1 MAETRNMYIG
11 INGQPGPVNITSKNL
26 SRFFTI
32 ENGTYYFEL
41 TENNTLVSNNVGI
54 FTSTA
59 QTDFIAKINLIFNFS
74 FTTDTQLGDKF
85 SIRLDGVDVVSNIS
99 GESSNT
105 QSISMSSGQRLSFI
119 YNKDDDDDSEASP
132 ADTCTILSM
141 VVTPTSNY
149 EAAREMKNA
158 YIGVDNVARKIKS
171 AYIGDPNGVAR
182 LCWHIDPIT
191 KLNNMTISPN
201 SWMCTTPLNENAYFV
216 QSPSNIINP
225 KIGKI
230 NPSFTI
236 TSSSFSHSETNQLST
251 AVGNYIIFGG
261 GYPSGSSGIATLS
274 KNVYAFNS
282 SLTKTSITALTSGR
296 YDFTLITFN
305 GHAIFAGGVG
315 TSTANTTDPNTTLEL
330 YNSSLT
336 KTINSTGYP
345 ARDGGGGVLDDYAIF
360 IGGRMRYSEDGSNY
374 IGPYKRAYAFD
385 KNFTRTTLTDLNE
398 KRADHIVV
406 NIGKEYVIAHG
417 GSQDPYSDI
426 EGFDKSLTKHSVWTQ
441 FASRERH
448 SGVSLQNYAIIMG
461 GLYTQSD
468 ISKIVFS
475 INGALTSENI
485 GIQTSPDGTSYY
497 ESIPGT
503 SLNKTYALFPLGSI
517 IGIYQENY

>member
-1 MAETRNMYIG
+1 
-11 INGQPGPVNITSKNL
+11 
-26 SRFFTI
+26 
-32 ENGTYYFEL
+32 
-41 TENNTLVSNNVGI
+41 
-54 FTSTA
+54 
-59 QTDFIAKINLIFNFS
+59 
-74 FTTDTQLGDKF
+74 
-85 SIRLDGVDVVSNIS
+85 
-99 GESSNT
+99 
-105 QSISMSSGQRLSFI
+105 
-119 YNKDDDDDSEASP
+119 
-132 ADTCTILSM
+132 M
-141 VVTPTSNY
+141 VVAPTSNY

-182 LCWHIDPIT
+182 LCWHIDPIA
-191 KLNNMTISPN
+191 KLNDMTISP
-201 SWMCTTPLNENAYFV
+201 SPWICATPLNENAYFV
-216 QSPSNIINP
+216 QSTLSTTIR
-225 KIGKI
+225 KVGKI

-236 TSSSFSHSETNQLST
+236 TSSSFDYTDEPQLST

-261 GYPSGSSGIATLS
+261 GYSSGGPGIATPS

-296 YDFTLITFN
+296 YDSTLITFN
-305 GHAIFAGGVG
+305 GHAIFAGGLG
-315 TSTANTTDPNTTLEL
+315 TSMAIGIDDPNTTLEL

-336 KTINSTGYP
+336 KTINRTGYP
-345 ARDGGGGVLDDYAIF
+345 AWKGGGGVLDDYAIF

-374 IGPYKRAYAFD
+374 LGPYKRAYAFD

-398 KRADHIVV
+398 KRANHIVV

-441 FASRERH
+441 IASRERH

-468 ISKIVFS
+468 ISQTVFS
-475 INGALTSENI
+475 INGALTSEVI
-485 GIQTSPDGTSYY
+485 GIQTSPDGIAYY